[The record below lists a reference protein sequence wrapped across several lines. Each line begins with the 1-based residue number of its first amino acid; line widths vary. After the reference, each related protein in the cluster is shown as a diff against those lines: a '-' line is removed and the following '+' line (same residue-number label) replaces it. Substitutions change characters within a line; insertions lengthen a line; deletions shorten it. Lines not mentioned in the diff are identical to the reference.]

1 MPTSSPS
8 LSHPRQR
15 RSRCC
20 LRDRRLRRPIPIY
33 KRRLF
38 RGQMRELVTSRSP
51 SERRAAWELGL
62 VGDDVIREIKLD
74 ATFDKV
80 LQQALLSVDI
90 VKIGLGAEGT
100 AEAESYLQDADQLWL
115 VAD

>member
-1 MPTSSPS
+1 
-8 LSHPRQR
+8 
-15 RSRCC
+15 
-20 LRDRRLRRPIPIY
+20 
-33 KRRLF
+33 
-38 RGQMRELVTSRSP
+38 
-51 SERRAAWELGL
+51 
-62 VGDDVIREIKLD
+62 VIREIKLD